1 MGISDSALQGSGD
14 GEGIVFLLGFQQVF
28 CIALLVSVL
37 GIAGPP
43 LPVTS
48 GTREESESILK
59 IGYLRVPQLAL
70 AIVIIGLQSCPSP
83 WISNMV
89 YLQRGCVP

>member
-1 MGISDSALQGSGD
+1 MEVPSNLCYWSFVALGIPNSALQGSGN

-28 CIALLVSVL
+28 CVAVLASALGTASPV
-37 GIAGPP
+37 

-59 IGYLRVPQLAL
+59 IGCLSLLQQLF
-70 AIVIIGLQSCPSP
+70 
-83 WISNMV
+83 
-89 YLQRGCVP
+89 